1 MSQHPHGSPA
11 STRVEELRR
20 TQQKRQQRALIGF
33 AVAEG
38 FVLAIAVIVVYV
50 LQLGE
55 RVGGSTHITFMTHT
69 AQELDV
75 QAALEQIRRLP
86 CVREV
91 ESVIR
96 AEA

>member
-50 LQLGE
+50 LQLVEPVVGVWLLVAIAL
-55 RVGGSTHITFMTHT
+55 VGGGLLSTYLVTSMRRNQRELT
-69 AQELDV
+69 A
-75 QAALEQIRRLP
+75 LP
-86 CVREV
+86 GD
-91 ESVIR
+91 
-96 AEA
+96 

>member
-11 STRVEELRR
+11 STRAEELRR

-50 LQLGE
+50 LQLVDPVVGVWLLVAIAL
-55 RVGGSTHITFMTHT
+55 VGGGLLSTYLVTSMRRNQRELT
-69 AQELDV
+69 ALTGD
-75 QAALEQIRRLP
+75 
-86 CVREV
+86 
-91 ESVIR
+91 
-96 AEA
+96 

>member
-50 LQLGE
+50 LQLVEPVVGVWLLVAIAL
-55 RVGGSTHITFMTHT
+55 VGGGLLSTYIVTSMRRHQRELT
-69 AQELDV
+69 ALTGD
-75 QAALEQIRRLP
+75 
-86 CVREV
+86 
-91 ESVIR
+91 
-96 AEA
+96 

>member
-50 LQLGE
+50 LQLVEPVVGVWLLVAIAL
-55 RVGGSTHITFMTHT
+55 VGGGLLSTYLVTSMRRHQRELT
-69 AQELDV
+69 ALTGD
-75 QAALEQIRRLP
+75 
-86 CVREV
+86 
-91 ESVIR
+91 
-96 AEA
+96 

>member
-50 LQLGE
+50 LQLVEPVVGVWLLVAIAL
-55 RVGGSTHITFMTHT
+55 VGGGLLSTYLVTSMRRNQRELT
-69 AQELDV
+69 ALTGD
-75 QAALEQIRRLP
+75 
-86 CVREV
+86 
-91 ESVIR
+91 
-96 AEA
+96 

>member
-1 MSQHPHGSPA
+1 MSQDPHGSPA

-50 LQLGE
+50 LQLVEPVVGVWLLVAIAL
-55 RVGGSTHITFMTHT
+55 VGGGLLSTYLVMSMRRNQRELT
-69 AQELDV
+69 ALTGD
-75 QAALEQIRRLP
+75 
-86 CVREV
+86 
-91 ESVIR
+91 
-96 AEA
+96 

>member
-50 LQLGE
+50 LQLVDPVVGVWLLVAIAL
-55 RVGGSTHITFMTHT
+55 VGGGLLSTYLVTSMRRNQRELT
-69 AQELDV
+69 ALTGD
-75 QAALEQIRRLP
+75 
-86 CVREV
+86 
-91 ESVIR
+91 
-96 AEA
+96 